1 MIYLF
6 TGRNG
11 QMAEQIGRELVY
23 REYLMREEM
32 LYHAPY
38 NPEME
43 FYNAVKTGDEKA
55 VEKTLKVDFCRKKGF
70 GELSENRVQ
79 SFKYHFA
86 ITAAMLARY
95 CTSGGMEHEQAYMI
109 SDYYILEV
117 DKVATLKEIS
127 ALHRRMVR
135 DYTRRMKAIRE
146 NPVYSPHIVKCI
158 HYIYDHLHEK
168 IYLDDVA
175 DEIGLDPSYLSRL
188 FRQEM
193 GMPVSEYIMR
203 KKIETAANMLEY
215 AEYTPTEIANILA
228 FSSQSYFVSV
238 FKRFTGTTPGRY
250 RNR

>member
-1 MIYLF
+1 M
-6 TGRNG
+6 T
-11 QMAEQIGRELVY
+11 EQIGKELVY
-23 REYLMREEM
+23 REYMMREEM

-43 FYNAVKTGDEKA
+43 FYNAVKTGDEKT
-55 VEKTLKVDFCRKKGF
+55 VEKSLKVDFCKKPGF
-70 GELSENRVQ
+70 GELSKNRVQ

-109 SDYYILEV
+109 SDYYIQEA
-117 DKVATLKEIS
+117 DKCATLKEIS
-127 ALHRRMVR
+127 ALHRKMVR
-135 DYTRRMKAIRE
+135 DYTRRMNGIRT
-146 NPVYSPHIVKCI
+146 NTVYSPHIVKCI

-168 IYLDDVA
+168 IYLEDLAVQ
-175 DEIGLDPSYLSRL
+175 IGIDPSYLSRL
-188 FRQEM
+188 FKKET

-203 KKIETAANMLEY
+203 KKVETAANMLEY

-238 FKRFTGTTPGRY
+238 FRRYMGTTPGKY
-250 RNR
+250 RAEKSVH